1 MVQRYRLLLVGFG
14 TVAQGLVELI
24 QNRESHLQDQYG
36 CEFIITGVCD
46 LNRGTLYDPQGL
58 DLPTL
63 LDLSSAVDFS
73 GYGDSEVYLGQK
85 NPLDCIH
92 EFESDVVAE
101 MTFTDIQTGGPAVS
115 HCEAAFET
123 GKHVVTT
130 NKGPVAVDYHR
141 LYKMAHQNGCIWG
154 IEGTVMSGT
163 PVLNTILEQLQGS
176 TIRSIKGLL
185 NGTTNYILTQMEQG
199 IGYDAALA
207 DAQKKGYA
215 EADPTADVA
224 GKDVLAKVVIL
235 ANVLL
240 DAQLTVDQVAC
251 DGIQNISLE
260 DVQNAQAQDQVWKL
274 IGEVTTNDNQVSA
287 SVSPQQLDNTHP
299 LAGVKDATNAV
310 TVNTDELGD
319 VTIMGP
325 GAGKVETGY
334 ALLADLMM
342 IHRTNSISQGS
353 L

>member
-1 MVQRYRLLLVGFG
+1 MSKRYGLLLIGFG

-24 QNRESHLQDQYG
+24 QKRGTHIQQHYG
-36 CEFIITGVCD
+36 AEFVITGVCD
-46 LNRGTLYDPQGL
+46 LKRGTLYDAKGL
-58 DLPTL
+58 DLQAL
-63 LDLSSAVDFS
+63 LELSSADDFS
-73 GYGDSEVYLGQK
+73 GYKDDQAYLGHK
-85 NPLDCIH
+85 EPLDCIR
-92 EFESDVVAE
+92 EFDADVVAE
-101 MTFTDIQTGGPAVS
+101 MTFTDIKTGGPAVS

-123 GKHVVTT
+123 GKHVITT

-141 LYKMAHQNGCIWG
+141 LQQMAHHNGCLWG
-154 IEGTVMSGT
+154 IEGAVMSGT
-163 PVLNTILEQLQGS
+163 PVLGTIQQQLQGS

-199 IGYDAALA
+199 IEYQAALA
-207 DAQKKGYA
+207 DAQQKGYA
-215 EADPTADVA
+215 EADPTADVE

-240 DAQLTVDQVAC
+240 GGQLTVDQVAC
-251 DGIQNISLE
+251 EGIQNISLE
-260 DVQNAQAQDQVWKL
+260 DVQNAQNNEQVWKL
-274 IGEVTTNDNQVSA
+274 IGEVTTDNHSVSA
-287 SVSPQQLDNTHP
+287 TVSPQQLDNTHP
-299 LAGVKDATNAV
+299 LAGIKGATNAV

-342 IHRTNSISQGS
+342 IHRHGGEVV
-353 L
+353 

>member
-1 MVQRYRLLLVGFG
+1 MIRRYGLLLIGYG

-24 QNRESHLQDQYG
+24 QKRGAYLYDQYG
-36 CEFIITGVCD
+36 AELVVTGVCD
-46 LNRGTLYDPQGL
+46 LKRGTLHNPEGL
-58 DLPTL
+58 DLQAL
-63 LDLSSAVDFS
+63 LDLSSADDFS
-73 GYGDSEVYLGQK
+73 SYTDKQAYLGDK
-85 NPLDCIH
+85 APLECIR
-92 EFESDVVAE
+92 EFDADVVCE

-115 HCEAAFET
+115 HCQTAFET

-130 NKGPVAVDYHR
+130 NKGPVAVDYQR
-141 LYKMAHQNGCIWG
+141 LRQIAQDNGCLWG

-251 DGIQNISLE
+251 EGIQNISLE
-260 DVQNAQAQDQVWKL
+260 DVQDAHTRDQVWKL
-274 IGEVTTNDNQVSA
+274 IGEVTSHDNQVSA
-287 SVSPQQLDNTHP
+287 KVSPQQLDTTHP
-299 LAGVKDATNAV
+299 LAGIKGATNAV

-325 GAGKVETGY
+325 GAGKIETGY

-342 IHRTNSISQGS
+342 IHRRTS
-353 L
+353 